1 MKNILNEMLNIG
13 QDLIIYKDKEYN
25 NLNSLNQ
32 RFLDKAISYSYL
44 FYLIKKEFDEKKINY
59 MINNPLD
66 LFTILIMNNI
76 KKESLNYL
84 DLKFYE
90 PLNLN
95 NKLINE
101 QIKSFA
107 NFDIP
112 LNENDLSLMIKTNER
127 SNNKYLFEIDPV
139 FSNFSINVFID
150 RVENIID
157 EIYFYNCFND
167 IHLTRCFSSFIVYVN
182 YYLTNKGKPIFDIQ
196 ESTNNINNNRGHLI
210 VLNKM

>member
-13 QDLIIYKDKEYN
+13 QDLIIYKEKEYN

-59 MINNPLD
+59 MINSPID
-66 LFTILIMNNI
+66 LFIILIMNNI

-95 NKLINE
+95 NNNKLINE

-107 NFDIP
+107 NFYIP
-112 LNENDLSLMIKTNER
+112 LNKKDLSLMIKTNER
-127 SNNKYLFEIDPV
+127 SNDKYLFEIDPV
-139 FSNFSINVFID
+139 FSNFSINIFID

-196 ESTNNINNNRGHLI
+196 ENINNNRKYLI
-210 VLNKM
+210 YNTK